1 MRAGLALAAMAPT
14 LMPMTARLFI
24 VRHGNT
30 FDKGD
35 VVTRV
40 GGRTDLPLSLSGKAQ
55 AEALARH
62 FASVLFVSARSGPLK
77 RTRETAAAILA
88 GQASPPDLETQLFL
102 REIDYGPD
110 ENRPEADVVARIGK
124 AALEAWEQASIPPPG
139 WRVDPAA
146 IIGNWEQL
154 FHDLRDEQGDHVVVT
169 SNGIARFALVAA
181 GVHRPDA
188 KLPTGGYGV
197 IELRPEPVVIDWNLR
212 PPVAP

>member
-1 MRAGLALAAMAPT
+1 
-14 LMPMTARLFI
+14 MTARLFI

-40 GGRTDLPLSLSGKAQ
+40 GGRTDLPLSASGRAQ

-62 FASVLFVSARSGPLK
+62 FTTIPFVTALTGPLK
-77 RTRETAAAILA
+77 RTRETASAILA
-88 GQASPPDLETQLFL
+88 AQSAPADLETKLFL

-110 ENRPEADVVARIGK
+110 ENRPEEEVVARIGK
-124 AALEAWEQASIPPPG
+124 SALDAWERDFVPPPG

-146 IIGNWEQL
+146 ITGNWQEM
-154 FHDLRDEQGDHVVVT
+154 FHDLRDEQGAHLIVT
-169 SNGIARFALVAA
+169 SNGIARFALAA
-181 GVHRPDA
+181 VGVRRDDA
-188 KLPTGGYGV
+188 KLPTGGYGI
-197 IELRPEPVVIDWNLR
+197 IELNPDPVVVDWGVR

>member
-1 MRAGLALAAMAPT
+1 
-14 LMPMTARLFI
+14 MTARLYI

-40 GGRTDLPLSLSGKAQ
+40 GGRTDLPLSTSGQAQ
-55 AEALARH
+55 AEALAKH
-62 FASVLFVSARSGPLK
+62 FAGTAFATARSGPLK
-77 RTRETAAAILA
+77 RTRETARAILA
-88 GQASPPDLETQLFL
+88 AQPSAPELTTDLFL

-110 ENRPEADVVARIGK
+110 ENRPEEVVIARIGHE
-124 AALEAWEQASIPPPG
+124 ALEAWERDSIPPPG

-146 IIGNWEQL
+146 IIGNWQEV
-154 FHDLRDEQGDHVVVT
+154 FSDLTEEEGDHLIVT
-169 SNGIARFALVAA
+169 SNGIARFALAA
-181 GVHRPDA
+181 ANAHRPDA

-197 IELRPEPVVIDWNLR
+197 IELGPDPVVLHWNLR